1 MVNEIRIEGNNFFLP
16 EASSFDN
23 SIDVIKIL
31 PVSEAILED
40 LMYWIKHG
48 TYGNVYDGKRWIR
61 NTQEEWADHLGYS
74 RSHTKRGI
82 KQCQDWGLIKARCFS
97 WNKRNR
103 ELSYTIIDMEKTVA
117 IQQELK
123 RLRRLGVIPQRSE
136 KSKPYK
142 TVQKVYSKEPKK
154 LSITTA
160 NDTANELS
168 NELSNEPMYIYQK
181 EIHKSYESYKSG
193 SSKKISSPKA
203 QEKSLQEHNEEM
215 VREVITELIP
225 KEKPHII
232 QDMVK
237 SLENIFPGL
246 MKTFRLT
253 KAICRNLVS
262 AFQRKFLNS
271 IEKWEQYLKLIATS
285 PYLNGEKFKLSIY
298 WILKFLTID
307 RILNGEF
314 GVNPNNI
321 TYTEKEKEKM
331 AEDRKQQIQQKIA
344 EINEPET
351 CQQARLKVLDI
362 LDIDDYHQYFENPNK
377 CRFTERN
384 GEIVIELLGSEPWD
398 FIYKTQKL
406 EQIGI
411 QTEWVSE
418 YIEVMQENGY
428 KGVYIAKSFEEL
440 KRVNTS
446 KQQKEEEVPNKLLWK
461 RIFKVTDLANGL
473 KAEDLKVSEPGDTVT
488 ETQMGYISNIPENSG
503 FNFAY

>member
-1 MVNEIRIEGNNFFLP
+1 
-16 EASSFDN
+16 
-23 SIDVIKIL
+23 
-31 PVSEAILED
+31 
-40 LMYWIKHG
+40 
-48 TYGNVYDGKRWIR
+48 
-61 NTQEEWADHLGYS
+61 
-74 RSHTKRGI
+74 
-82 KQCQDWGLIKARCFS
+82 
-97 WNKRNR
+97 
-103 ELSYTIIDMEKTVA
+103 
-117 IQQELK
+117 
-123 RLRRLGVIPQRSE
+123 
-136 KSKPYK
+136 
-142 TVQKVYSKEPKK
+142 
-154 LSITTA
+154 
-160 NDTANELS
+160 
-168 NELSNEPMYIYQK
+168 MYIYQK